1 MQNQTDELLDQVI
14 NAAAA
19 VQKAKDQCAFLER
32 ALQEITDRL
41 DVAQDTH
48 TRLAGEYVAT
58 LQHKISQEP
67 RPRPVRKPAKRQA
80 PSASSNPSTGGGGF
94 DRLGRSGD
102 ASYED
107 YSYRV

>member
-1 MQNQTDELLDQVI
+1 
-14 NAAAA
+14 
-19 VQKAKDQCAFLER
+19 
-32 ALQEITDRL
+32 
-41 DVAQDTH
+41 VAQDTH